1 MKKIKNFIK
10 AKGGLKVFL
19 VSLALIIVALL
30 CILVGVVY
38 AYWGGEWNRIGEILS
53 CDTAISVYI
62 VAGLTIGAL
71 FFVTI
76 ILGRDKEV
84 K

>member
-1 MKKIKNFIK
+1 M
-10 AKGGLKVFL
+10 
-19 VSLALIIVALL
+19 

-71 FFVTI
+71 FFATI
-76 ILGRDKEV
+76 ILGRDKEI